1 MQNFCS
7 KYLLKKVTI
16 KLNNLNYFCSMTKT
30 QAWIKALRLR
40 TLPLSLSGIVLGSF
54 IAKSAEFWDWKVFV
68 FALSTTILF
77 QIVSNLA
84 NDLGD
89 SIKGTDNNER
99 IGPMRS
105 VQSGLI
111 TKKEMRNAVVF
122 TSILSFISAAILI
135 YFGTKGFTYAILW
148 VYVGLAILCIIAAI
162 TYTVGK
168 KAYGYN
174 GLGDIMVFLFFG
186 IVSVMGVYP
195 LYSKEINWFLLLPA
209 SSIGL
214 LSAAVLNL
222 NNMRDRVNDAKSNK
236 RTLVVMM
243 GANAAKIYHALLII
257 LALVSMLIY
266 LSKSTQTTAFIGLI
280 PFILLLLHV
289 RKVLATKDPKEFDPE
304 LKKVALSTFAISVL
318 TSIGLMIG

>member
-1 MQNFCS
+1 MS
-7 KYLLKKVTI
+7 K
-16 KLNNLNYFCSMTKT
+16 S

-54 IAKSAEFWDWKVFV
+54 IAKANNYWNWKIFIL
-68 FALSTTILF
+68 ALITTILF

-89 SIKGTDNNER
+89 SLKGTDNNER
-99 IGPMRS
+99 IGPLRS
-105 VQSGLI
+105 VQSGMI
-111 TKKEMRNAVVF
+111 SKKEMRNAVIF
-122 TSILSFISAAILI
+122 TSVLSFISATILI
-135 YFGTKGFTYAILW
+135 YFGTKGFTSAVLW
-148 VYVGLAILCIIAAI
+148 IYLGLAILCIIAAI

-174 GLGDIMVFLFFG
+174 GFGDIMVFLFFG

-195 LYSKEINWFLLLPA
+195 LYAKEVNWMLILPA
-209 SSIGL
+209 TSIGL

-222 NNMRDRVNDAKSNK
+222 NNMRDRLNDAKSNK

-243 GANAAKIYHALLII
+243 GANLAKIYHALLILIALISLGIFI
-257 LALVSMLIY
+257 LNMNQPS
-266 LSKSTQTTAFIGLI
+266 AFIGLL
-280 PFILLLLHV
+280 PFVILLLHV
-289 RKVLATKDPKEFDPE
+289 RKVMFTKNPKDFDPE

-318 TSIGLMIG
+318 TSVGLLL

>member
-1 MQNFCS
+1 MQNFYS
-7 KYLLKKVTI
+7 KYLLRKVTI

-54 IAKSAEFWDWKVFV
+54 IAKSASFWDWKVFV
-68 FALSTTILF
+68 FALTTTILF

-89 SIKGTDNNER
+89 SIKGTDNHER
-99 IGPMRS
+99 IGPIRS

-111 TKKEMRNAVVF
+111 SKKEMRNAVVF

-135 YFGTKGFTYAILW
+135 YFGTKGITYAILW

-195 LYSKEINWFLLLPA
+195 LYAKEINWLLLLPA

-236 RTLVVMM
+236 RTLVVIM

-257 LALVSMLIY
+257 LALVSLLIF
-266 LSKSTQTTAFIGLI
+266 LSKGTQTTAFIGLI
-280 PFILLLLHV
+280 PFVLLLLHV
-289 RKVLATKDPKEFDPE
+289 RKVMATKDPKDFDPE
-304 LKKVALSTFAISVL
+304 LKKVALSTFAISIL

>member
-1 MQNFCS
+1 MQNFYS

-54 IAKSAEFWDWKVFV
+54 IAKSASFWDWKVFV
-68 FALSTTILF
+68 FALTTTILF

-89 SIKGTDNNER
+89 SIKGTDNHER
-99 IGPMRS
+99 IGPIRS

-111 TKKEMRNAVVF
+111 SKKEMRNAVVF

-135 YFGTKGFTYAILW
+135 YFGTKGITYAILW

-195 LYSKEINWFLLLPA
+195 LYAKEINWLLLLPA

-236 RTLVVMM
+236 RTLVVIM

-257 LALVSMLIY
+257 LALVCMLIF
-266 LSKSTQTTAFIGLI
+266 LSKGTQTTAFIGLI

>member
-1 MQNFCS
+1 
-7 KYLLKKVTI
+7 
-16 KLNNLNYFCSMTKT
+16 
-30 QAWIKALRLR
+30 
-40 TLPLSLSGIVLGSF
+40 
-54 IAKSAEFWDWKVFV
+54 
-68 FALSTTILF
+68 
-77 QIVSNLA
+77 
-84 NDLGD
+84 
-89 SIKGTDNNER
+89 
-99 IGPMRS
+99 MRS

-111 TKKEMRNAVVF
+111 SKKEMRNAVIF
-122 TSILSFISAAILI
+122 SSILSFISAAILI
-135 YFGTKGFTYAILW
+135 YFGTKGFNYAILW
-148 VYVGLAILCIIAAI
+148 VYIGLAILCIIAAI

-195 LYSKEINWFLLLPA
+195 LYAKEINWLLLLPA

-243 GANAAKIYHALLII
+243 GANDAKIYHALLII
-257 LALVSMLIY
+257 LALVSLLIF
-266 LSKSTQTTAFIGLI
+266 LSKGTQTTAFIGLI
-280 PFILLLLHV
+280 PFVLLLLHV
-289 RKVLATKDPKEFDPE
+289 RKVMATKDPKDFDPE
-304 LKKVALSTFAISVL
+304 LKKVALSTFAISIL